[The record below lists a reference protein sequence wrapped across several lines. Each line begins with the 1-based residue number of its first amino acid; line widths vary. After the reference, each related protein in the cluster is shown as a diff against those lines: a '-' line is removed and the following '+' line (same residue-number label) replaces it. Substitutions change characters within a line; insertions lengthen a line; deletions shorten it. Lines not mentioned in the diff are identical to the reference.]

1 MSGCKAKLAQFAV
14 DARRAPEPA
23 SDIDTAL
30 VDSLKALDPNRPI
43 READIG
49 YSGWLSPSSKTS
61 PSLLI
66 LRLAKIDK
74 FLAPDR
80 KLLAKDAPILPSDAG
95 PFSP

>member
-1 MSGCKAKLAQFAV
+1 MG
-14 DARRAPEPA
+14 
-23 SDIDTAL
+23 DIDTVA